1 MFIFVV
7 MRLIKQIFDFYIQA
21 SIHVSFTA
29 LALVFMTNHMFNQ
42 RFDLA
47 VAGFTFSGT
56 LFGYNFIKY
65 EVYFRQKLPLRKS
78 LSPILILSLLAFIAS
93 GYFFFKLE
101 EQTQIAAFLFLGMT
115 FLYTVPLFSSQTNM
129 RNWSGIKIYI
139 VALCWAGVT
148 TLLPLLNAGMDFS
161 QDLAIKFSQ
170 RFLLIIVLVLI
181 FEIIDLKDDDPSLFT
196 VPQKIGVRKTKWLGV
211 LLLIPFYVLEFFKTS
226 VDDLQLMVNAILVI
240 VTSAFLLFAN
250 ENRSRY
256 YTTFWVECIPMF
268 WLTLLLISQR
278 FI

>member
-1 MFIFVV
+1 MFIFVL
-7 MRLIKQIFDFYIQA
+7 MRFIKQIFDFYIQA

-42 RFDLA
+42 RFDLE
-47 VAGFTFSGT
+47 VACFTFFGT
-56 LFGYNFIKY
+56 LFGYNFVKY

-93 GYFFFKLE
+93 GFSFFKLE
-101 EQTQIAAFLFLGMT
+101 KQTQIAALLFLGMT
-115 FLYTVPLFSSQTNM
+115 LLYTIPLFSSQTNM

-161 QDLAIKFSQ
+161 QDLAIKFGQ

-196 VPQKIGVRKTKWLGV
+196 VPQRIGVRKTKWLGI
-211 LLLIPFYVLEFFKTS
+211 LLLIPFYVLEFFKTA

-268 WLTLLLISQR
+268 WLALLFIFQR